1 MNPAS
6 IPSTTG
12 HECRVVG
19 SHAELRAAIQA
30 WRAAKQTIGF
40 VPTMGAL
47 HAGHLSLVDAARAE
61 CDRVVVSIFVNPTQF
76 GPNEDFER
84 YPRNLQADVAL
95 LAPRGAELVF
105 APQPAEIYPPGH
117 ATMVEVS
124 GVANPWEG
132 AFRPGHFRGVATV
145 VLKLFNMVAP
155 DVAFFGQKDFQQSL
169 VVRRLVADLNVP
181 VVVRVCPTMR
191 EADGLAM
198 SSRNAYL
205 STEDRRRGLV
215 LSRSLKLA
223 TELFAA
229 GERDAHQIM
238 ARMRE
243 LFVATPGVTIDYLSL
258 ADGDTLAEVDRATA
272 NTVALIAAR
281 VGNVRLID
289 NCLLGSQLPVTG
301 SQKAIDS

>member
-198 SSRNAYL
+198 SSRTAYL

-289 NCLLGSQLPVTG
+289 NCL
-301 SQKAIDS
+301 